1 MKIKRVFIAALSVLS
16 GLFSSPVSI
25 FGQQPTLPKDK
36 QHGAILHAF
45 CWSFQTIKENM
56 KQIADA
62 GFTMVQ
68 TSPANKCFV
77 GDDGGLEIFGK
88 GKWYYHYQPVEWTIG
103 NYQLG
108 SKADFIAMT
117 TEARKY
123 GITVLVDVLPNHTAF
138 DTTAVSQQFID
149 AVGGHDQLYHAN
161 GLKPIEDYDDRL
173 QCTTQ
178 GVGGLPDVNTE
189 NPLFQYYYMKYV
201 NELIACGAGGFRY
214 DTAKHIGLPS
224 DPKDEKSS
232 RNNFWEVATGREAV
246 NGLSLDTSKELF
258 IYGEVLQGKDV
269 KEKEYSKYL
278 GLTASNYGG
287 ELRKALENRSFS
299 GVDLKSWHHQANPKQ
314 LITWV
319 ESHDTYCNAGESAGL
334 TDAQIRCG
342 WTILAARAS
351 GVPLF
356 LSRPAGSSPENRWG
370 NNQIGPRGNDNFFHP
385 EVVAANNFRQ
395 RMVGEKE
402 SLYYSAD
409 GKVMEVAR
417 GKKGAALI
425 NLGEAGAISIKT
437 CLPDGSYT
445 DVVHNVSFTVQKGM
459 LKGCVEGLSSY
470 ILEVQE

>member
-1 MKIKRVFIAALSVLS
+1 M
-16 GLFSSPVSI
+16 
-25 FGQQPTLPKDK
+25 
-36 QHGAILHAF
+36 
-45 CWSFQTIKENM
+45 
-56 KQIADA
+56 
-62 GFTMVQ
+62 
-68 TSPANKCFV
+68 
-77 GDDGGLEIFGK
+77 
-88 GKWYYHYQPVEWTIG
+88 
-103 NYQLG
+103 
-108 SKADFIAMT
+108 
-117 TEARKY
+117 
-123 GITVLVDVLPNHTAF
+123 
-138 DTTAVSQQFID
+138 
-149 AVGGHDQLYHAN
+149 
-161 GLKPIEDYDDRL
+161 
-173 QCTTQ
+173 
-178 GVGGLPDVNTE
+178 
-189 NPLFQYYYMKYV
+189 
-201 NELIACGAGGFRY
+201 
-214 DTAKHIGLPS
+214 
-224 DPKDEKSS
+224 
-232 RNNFWEVATGREAV
+232 

-342 WTILAARAS
+342 WTIVAARAS

-370 NNQIGPRGNDNFFHP
+370 NNRIGPRGNDNFFHP
-385 EVVAANNFRQ
+385 EVVAANHFRQ

-402 SLYYSAD
+402 TLYYSTD

-425 NLGEAGAISIKT
+425 NLGEAGDISIKT

-445 DVVHNVSFTVQKGM
+445 DAVHNVSFTVQKGM
-459 LKGCVEGLSSY
+459 LKGRVEGLSSY